1 MNKVST
7 YNTSRGILMLASE
20 TNKMISIL
28 MVTKF
33 LIHVHC
39 ILLLWML
46 SIHTIIILCIQTTL
60 CDQLDDCVR
69 CFLDAPC
76 PSAPCLVPTDC
87 SIYCINKTFE
97 QLEVDQDIPGRCIG
111 MI

>member
-46 SIHTIIILCIQTTL
+46 SIHTIIINFYVYRPP
-60 CDQLDDCVR
+60 CVISLMTV
-69 CFLDAPC
+69 CGVSWTP
-76 PSAPCLVPTDC
+76 PVLVPHALFPLTAP
-87 SIYCINKTFE
+87 STALTKHLNSSRWIRIY
-97 QLEVDQDIPGRCIG
+97 QVGA
-111 MI
+111 